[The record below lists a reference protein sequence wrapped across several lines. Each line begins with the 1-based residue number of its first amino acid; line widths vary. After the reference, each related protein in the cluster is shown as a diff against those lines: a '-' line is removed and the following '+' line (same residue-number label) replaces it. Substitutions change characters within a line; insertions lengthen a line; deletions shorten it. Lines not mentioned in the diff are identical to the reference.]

1 MEFKSD
7 ATQETEKRIFF
18 SRILFSI
25 SMISLLLILI
35 LFRLVQL
42 QIFDSDKYKL
52 RSMNNTIR
60 TQPLPATR
68 GLIYDR
74 NNQILAENQ
83 PVFQLEMIPEQIKDI
98 ELTLNGLIQLGIIDG
113 KNLEAIKNNIS
124 KNYQFKAIVLNN
136 RLTEKQMAVFANNR
150 TEFKGVDIQARL
162 SRHYPKKEITAHALG
177 YVGTISPIDYQV
189 FDPSLYTGQEQIG
202 KTSIERDYERVL
214 HGKPGNEEVLVNVRG
229 RVMESLGKIPFAP
242 GDDLILT
249 IDTELQE
256 IAYEAMKD
264 KKGAVVGIDPSNGEI
279 LILLSTPSYDPN
291 LLSRGMTISE
301 YKAFEKN
308 KDKPLFNRAIA
319 GQYPPGSVI
328 KPMLG
333 LGGLHLGFIDPTK
346 YEPCGGAFSLPNYS
360 RPFKDWRTHGPVNLQ
375 EAIQASC
382 DVYFYKTAIKMGI
395 ENMSDFLFKFNL
407 GTITEIDIG
416 QEKNGVI
423 PNQSWKRNNFKS
435 KENQSWYRGETVIAG
450 IGQGYMLTTPLQLAF
465 ATSMIANKGI
475 SYKPHLVKGITDSS
489 LKKIEYID
497 PIKVNHLDD
506 IDLNHWEIIHMGMKA
521 VINQKGGTAY
531 GMFEN
536 NYPLAGKTG
545 SSQIYSTEKI
555 KGDNV
560 PEELQDHGLF
570 IGFAPPE
577 NPKIALAIIVEN
589 GISGRTAAAPVA
601 KKILDVFLEDKKN
614 DSKQ

>member
-7 ATQETEKRIFF
+7 ATQETEKKIFL

-25 SMISLLLILI
+25 VVVCLLVILM
-35 LFRLVQL
+35 LLRLVQL
-42 QIFDSDKYKL
+42 QIYDSDKYKL

-60 TQPLPATR
+60 THSLPATR

-98 ELTLNGLIQLGIIDG
+98 EQTLKSLIE
-113 KNLEAIKNNIS
+113 LELINERKLETIKDNIS
-124 KNYQFKAIVLNN
+124 KNYQFKSIVLNN
-136 RLTEKQMAVFANNR
+136 RLTQRQMAVFANNR
-150 TEFKGVDIQARL
+150 TGFKGVDIKARL
-162 SRHYPKKEITAHALG
+162 SRYYPKKEVTAHALG
-177 YVGTISPIDYQV
+177 YVGTISPMDYSV
-189 FDPSLYTGQEQIG
+189 FNPSLYTGQEQVG
-202 KTSIERDYERVL
+202 KTSVERDYERLL

-229 RVMESLGKIPFAP
+229 RVMENLGGKPFAP
-242 GDDLILT
+242 GSDLILT
-249 IDTELQE
+249 IDSKLQE

-264 KKGAVVGIDPSNGEI
+264 KKGAIVGIDPSNGEI
-279 LILLSTPSYDPN
+279 LILVSTPSYDPN
-291 LLSRGMTISE
+291 LFSRGMTKLE

-308 KDKPLFNRAIA
+308 EGKPLFNRAIA

-333 LGGLHLGFIDPTK
+333 LAGLHLGFIDPAK
-346 YEPCGGAFSLPNYS
+346 YEPCDGAFLLPNYS
-360 RPFKDWRTHGPVNLQ
+360 RPFKDWRMHGPVNLK

-395 ENMSDFLFKFNL
+395 DNMSDFLSKFNL
-407 GTITEIDIG
+407 GIPTEIDIG
-416 QEKNGVI
+416 QEKAGVV
-423 PNQSWKRNNFKS
+423 PNPSWKKNNFKS
-435 KENQSWYRGETVIAG
+435 KENQSWYKGETVIAG

-465 ATSMIANKGI
+465 ATSMIANKGK
-475 SYKPHLVKGITDSS
+475 SYKPHLVKGIRDSD
-489 LKKIEYID
+489 LNKTEYIE
-497 PIKVNHLDD
+497 PVMVNYLDD

-531 GMFEN
+531 GMFDN

-545 SSQIYSTEKI
+545 SSQIYSTEKT

-560 PEELQDHGLF
+560 PEEFQDHGLF
-570 IGFAPPE
+570 IGFAPPD

-601 KKILDVFLEDKKN
+601 KKILDVFLEE
-614 DSKQ
+614 

>member
-25 SMISLLLILI
+25 SVLSFLVILI
-35 LFRLVQL
+35 LLRLVQL
-42 QIFDSDKYKL
+42 QIFDADKYKL

-60 TQPLPATR
+60 THSLPATR

-308 KDKPLFNRAIA
+308 KDKP
-319 GQYPPGSVI
+319 
-328 KPMLG
+328 
-333 LGGLHLGFIDPTK
+333 
-346 YEPCGGAFSLPNYS
+346 
-360 RPFKDWRTHGPVNLQ
+360 
-375 EAIQASC
+375 
-382 DVYFYKTAIKMGI
+382 
-395 ENMSDFLFKFNL
+395 
-407 GTITEIDIG
+407 
-416 QEKNGVI
+416 
-423 PNQSWKRNNFKS
+423 
-435 KENQSWYRGETVIAG
+435 
-450 IGQGYMLTTPLQLAF
+450 
-465 ATSMIANKGI
+465 
-475 SYKPHLVKGITDSS
+475 
-489 LKKIEYID
+489 
-497 PIKVNHLDD
+497 
-506 IDLNHWEIIHMGMKA
+506 
-521 VINQKGGTAY
+521 
-531 GMFEN
+531 
-536 NYPLAGKTG
+536 
-545 SSQIYSTEKI
+545 
-555 KGDNV
+555 
-560 PEELQDHGLF
+560 
-570 IGFAPPE
+570 
-577 NPKIALAIIVEN
+577 
-589 GISGRTAAAPVA
+589 
-601 KKILDVFLEDKKN
+601 
-614 DSKQ
+614 